1 MGVAGQRDRRTRAG
15 GFSLTPAPSRVLGPE
30 TSPWYWHPG
39 RVGVRS
45 GPAWFMRDLE
55 RVDPELRVTWNPI
68 TQRYQLFAPKP
79 GLRSKLVWGWTLL
92 FTFHPLDMGAP
103 VIARLYE
110 ASARKW
116 GNGRDYFRAIER
128 EMERDRETT
137 EARSKQLVVDQAMET
152 FNHSQIRVGYGRS
165 SGSKFSTY
173 HA

>member
-1 MGVAGQRDRRTRAG
+1 MRGV
-15 GFSLTPAPSRVLGPE
+15 PAPSRPGGFRLAPRSLRPQGPE

-45 GPAWFMRDLE
+45 GPAWFERELE
-55 RVDPELRVTWNPI
+55 AVDAELRVTWNPI

-79 GLRSKLVWGWTLL
+79 SLRSKLVWGWTLL
-92 FTFHPLDMGAP
+92 FTFHPTEIGAP

-128 EMERDRETT
+128 ELERDKEKQ
-137 EARSKQLVVDQAMET
+137 EASSRQAVVDQAMES
-152 FNHSQIRVGYGRS
+152 FDHSQIRVGYGKS